1 MHLREAGQAVAG
13 GVLGAD
19 QLIPL
24 LEPLI
29 VQARPLHGWTLLARM
44 QALGEQE
51 LFDKPDL
58 ASAVDGWE
66 SACVGVESQA
76 LRLWRRAACEQAF
89 WRALAV
95 DPPPGCLH
103 FALADEKQADTL
115 PQVFAHFLDI
125 LSEREEEIWA
135 NVPSANA
142 YLFLLDAAVDELA
155 PPHARSS
162 RASKRS

>member
-1 MHLREAGQAVAG
+1 
-13 GVLGAD
+13 
-19 QLIPL
+19 
-24 LEPLI
+24 
-29 VQARPLHGWTLLARM
+29 M

-76 LRLWRRAACEQAF
+76 LRRWRRAACEQAF

-103 FALADEKQADTL
+103 FALADEKQAEPL
-115 PQVFAHFLDI
+115 PQVFAHFL
-125 LSEREEEIWA
+125 EI
-135 NVPSANA
+135 
-142 YLFLLDAAVDELA
+142 
-155 PPHARSS
+155 
-162 RASKRS
+162 

>member
-76 LRLWRRAACEQAF
+76 
-89 WRALAV
+89 
-95 DPPPGCLH
+95 PTPNPTSNP
-103 FALADEKQADTL
+103 TL
-115 PQVFAHFLDI
+115 VRVRVRVRVRVWVTVRVRISTEA
-125 LSEREEEIWA
+125 
-135 NVPSANA
+135 SA
-142 YLFLLDAAVDELA
+142 
-155 PPHARSS
+155 SS
-162 RASKRS
+162 RRR